1 MNGIYLT
8 EEGKKEIEKK
18 INQLESTINLTGWVS
33 ARIET
38 FKQILV
44 SATILPVEES
54 WENVELYPPDNESQF
69 EKTMSIKNGVI
80 IKSKEL

>member
-18 INQLESTINLTGWVS
+18 INQLESIINLTGYVL
-33 ARIET
+33 ARIDT

-54 WENVELYPPDNESQF
+54 WEDVELYPPDNKSQF
-69 EKTMSIKNGVI
+69 EKTMSLKNGVI

>member
-69 EKTMSIKNGVI
+69 EKTMSLKNGVI
-80 IKSKEL
+80 IKSKKL

>member
-18 INQLESTINLTGWVS
+18 INQLESIINLTGYVL
-33 ARIET
+33 ARIDT

-54 WENVELYPPDNESQF
+54 WEDVELYPPDNESQF